1 MMDRA
6 PSPRD
11 ISGMS
16 ATTLRAVLAD
26 ARTLLMYGQTA
37 AERER
42 AMTTIERITTEL
54 DQRGVP
60 A

>member
-1 MMDRA
+1 
-6 PSPRD
+6 
-11 ISGMS
+11 
-16 ATTLRAVLAD
+16 
-26 ARTLLMYGQTA
+26 MYGQTA